1 MWPDEFTLIDNEG
14 NVRDKK
20 RLLGHIQSKFC
31 EIKSTEEIV
40 YPWKVTSE
48 IAKDDFIID
57 ENTTQQDWRDYAEWC
72 ARLQ

>member
-1 MWPDEFTLIDNEG
+1 MWTDEFRLIDNEG
-14 NVRDKK
+14 NERSKK
-20 RLLGHIQSKFC
+20 QIFGHIWSAFN
-31 EIKSTEEIV
+31 EIKSTEEIT